1 MRKNKLGNLV
11 YGIYPVKH
19 LLEKRPSSISNAK
32 ILSNTK
38 SKLLISINDVL
49 KKNNI
54 KTDLVSRSELDH
66 LSGSVNHQGI
76 LLFTQNSNQPTI
88 NDLESLAISRG
99 KDFKALI
106 LDGIQDPR
114 NLGACIR
121 TADAAGIDAVIITK
135 NRSANMTPAAVKSA
149 AGANE
154 SIMVV
159 KVTNLANTIR
169 FLKDLGVEIVGT
181 DISASS
187 SVFDHSLSSPIAVVL
202 GSEGKGI
209 RRLTRDLCDKLIYI
223 PMHGKVSS
231 LNVSVATGVIL
242 YKINID

>member
-1 MRKNKLGNLV
+1 
-11 YGIYPVKH
+11 
-19 LLEKRPSSISNAK
+19 
-32 ILSNTK
+32 
-38 SKLLISINDVL
+38 
-49 KKNNI
+49 
-54 KTDLVSRSELDH
+54 
-66 LSGSVNHQGI
+66 
-76 LLFTQNSNQPTI
+76 
-88 NDLESLAISRG
+88 
-99 KDFKALI
+99 
-106 LDGIQDPR
+106 
-114 NLGACIR
+114 
-121 TADAAGIDAVIITK
+121 
-135 NRSANMTPAAVKSA
+135 MTPAAVKSA

-181 DISASS
+181 DISASN